1 MIEETEVL
9 VVGLGAMG
17 SAALYHLAK
26 DGVAPTGIEQFNV
39 GHDRGSSHGHS
50 RAFRSISHEPA
61 YTRLVEASIPIWRDL
76 EAESEERLLNLNGIA
91 MFARDGNADLRTRI
105 EVMEEVGS
113 PYELLSSREVTD
125 RFPGLVPP
133 ADTVTCFTP
142 RAGFVDAGR
151 CVSAHITQATRRGA
165 IVYDKV
171 PVTSIDLEGDR
182 PEVVCENDRIRCER
196 LVVTAGPWA
205 AHLLADLDLSL
216 RVRRQQKFYFSP
228 KKPDLYHSER
238 LPVYSDIDKQFY
250 GFPLHGPGIKVA
262 DAGLGPDV
270 SPDDVDRTL
279 DVSTQEALSA
289 WMHSILPEVDAIF
302 VSGSTCMY
310 TMTPDSDFLIG
321 RHPHQPNVL
330 VAAGFSGHGFKFS
343 TLVGRILAD
352 LATTGETAYP
362 IERFRLDRF
371 ATHASG

>member
-1 MIEETEVL
+1 MIDETEAL

-26 DGVAPTGIEQFNV
+26 EGIAPTGIEQFGV

-50 RAFRSISHEPA
+50 RAFRSLYHEA
-61 YTRLVEASIPIWRDL
+61 VYTRLVEASIPLWRDL
-76 EAESEERLLNLNGIA
+76 EAESEESLLNLKGIA
-91 MFARDGNADLRTRI
+91 VFAREGNADLQTKI
-105 EVMEEVGS
+105 DVMEEVGS

-133 ADTVTCFTP
+133 SDTVTCFTP

-151 CVSAHITQATRRGA
+151 CVSSHVTRATRRGA
-165 IVYDKV
+165 LVFDNV
-171 PVTSIDLEGDR
+171 PVTGIDLEGDR

-196 LVVTAGPWA
+196 LVITAGPWA
-205 AHLLADLDLSL
+205 VHLLEDLDLTL
-216 RVRRQQKFYFSP
+216 RVTRQQKFYFRP
-228 KKPDLYHSER
+228 KNPDLYLPDR
-238 LPVYSDIDKQFY
+238 LPVYSDFETQYY

-262 DAGLGPDV
+262 DDGLGPDV
-270 SPDDVDRTL
+270 SPDSLDRTL
-279 DVSTQEALSA
+279 DVSTQEALSD
-289 WMHSILPEVDAIF
+289 WMHTILPQVDATF

-310 TMTPDSDFLIG
+310 TMTPDRDFLIG
-321 RHPHQPNVL
+321 FHPHHPNVL
-330 VAAGFSGHGFKFS
+330 IAAGFSGHGFKFS

-352 LATTGETAYP
+352 LATTGETNYP

-371 ATHASG
+371 AAHASG